1 MTISIFKPTGGLGNT
16 LIQLTS
22 MPDTCRLL
30 HDCVYDYELSNCVT
44 IKGFT
49 RTSRDGDQPDTPIY
63 INPYTIKYI
72 HPKIRDIIQPTPYMN
87 RIINE
92 NIQVLDGVSC
102 GMAIRRG
109 SYCDDSRQYKDER
122 SNKPHFYHCSE
133 TGLDRFKNIV
143 RNVPGKVFLTSD
155 SQSTLKLFLDEFG
168 EKIVTIDTIFTVGAD
183 HDRDGEK
190 KITDYHN
197 IYTLFFLLSKCSHL
211 FITGGNK
218 DMVGFSTYAYMAAIY
233 GNKPFDIIFNN

>member
-1 MTISIFKPTGGLGNT
+1 MTTPIFKPTGGLGNT

-22 MPDTCRLL
+22 MSDTCREL
-30 HDCVYDYELSNCVT
+30 HDTVYDYELSNCVT

-49 RTSRDGDQPDTPIY
+49 RTSSDGVQPDAPIY
-63 INPYTIKYI
+63 INPFTVKHI
-72 HPKIRDIIQPTPYMN
+72 HPKIRDIIEPTPYMKQL
-87 RIINE
+87 IYE
-92 NIQVLDGVSC
+92 NIHVLDGVSC

-133 TGLDRFKNIV
+133 NGLKRFKDVI
-143 RNVPGKVFLTSD
+143 RKVPGKIFLTSD
-155 SQSTLKLFLDEFG
+155 SQSTIKDLIQEFG
-168 EKIVTIDTIFTVGAD
+168 DKIVTIDSLFTVGAE

-190 KITDYHN
+190 KYTDYHN
-197 IYTLFFLLSKCSHL
+197 IYLLFFLLSKCPHL